1 LGQGEEVS
9 AVARITVTLP
19 NGSRREYEQGVSL
32 AQVAADAG
40 VRDALVAR
48 VNGEMRDLAAR
59 LDGDA
64 QVELLTFDQPE
75 GREVY
80 WHSSAHLMAQAVKEL
95 FPEAKLA
102 IGPPIEQGF
111 YYDIDIGRPFT
122 PEDLARI
129 EARMR
134 DLAAKDQPIERVE
147 LPRDDAL
154 RMYEEM
160 GEKYKVELL
169 RQDIPDLRVSFYRQ
183 DGFLDMCRGPHLPR
197 TGLIKAVKLLSTGGA
212 YWRGDERRE
221 MLSRIYGIAF
231 PRQEQLDE
239 HLRLLEEA
247 KRRDHRRLGRDL
259 KLFAFAEEVGQ
270 GLPLWLPRGATVR
283 RILEHYIVEK
293 ELHYGYQHVFAPD
306 LASSMLYKIS
316 GHWEHFRENM
326 YPPMLVDGDELVLK
340 PMNCPHH
347 IMIYKQDQHSYRDL
361 PVRIAEL
368 GRMYRY
374 ERSGTLTGLHR
385 VRSMTLNDAHIFC
398 RVDQIKGEFAGVVG
412 LIQEVYRDL
421 KITDYKYHLSL
432 HTPGDTANFYPDEQL
447 WATAERMLH
456 EVLDDLG
463 LAYTPVVGD
472 AAFYGPKLDVQIRTA
487 IGKEEALSTVQLDFL
502 LPQRFG
508 LEYIGEDGRS
518 HTPVLIHR
526 AIISTL
532 ERMMAF
538 LIEHYAGDFPV
549 WLAPEQAR
557 ILPITER
564 HLPYARQVREQL
576 ALHGLR
582 VEVDESNERIS
593 YKVRRGELEHVPY
606 MLVVGDKEA
615 ASGQVAV
622 RSRAAGDLGPMPLAQ
637 FVARITDQV
646 AAKA

>member
-1 LGQGEEVS
+1 M
-9 AVARITVTLP
+9 ARISVTLP
-19 NGSRREYEQGVSL
+19 NGSRKEYDRGVSL
-32 AQVAADAG
+32 AQVAMDAG
-40 VRDALVAR
+40 ARDAVAAK
-48 VNGEMRDLAAR
+48 VNGAARDLGAK
-59 LDGDA
+59 LEEDA

-122 PEDLARI
+122 PEDLERI

-134 DLAAKDQPIERVE
+134 ELAKQDQPIERVE
-147 LPRDDAL
+147 IPRDEAI
-154 RMYEEM
+154 RMYEQT

-169 RQDIPDLRVSFYRQ
+169 RQDIPDPRVSFYRQ
-183 DGFLDMCRGPHLPR
+183 NGFMDMCRGPHLPR
-197 TGLIKAVKLLSTGGA
+197 TGLIKAIKLLSTGGA
-212 YWRGDERRE
+212 YWRGDEHRE
-221 MLSRIYGIAF
+221 MLSRIYGITF
-231 PRQEQLDE
+231 PRQEQLDDFV
-239 HLRLLEEA
+239 HMLEEA

-283 RILEHYIVEK
+283 RILEQYIIDVEQR
-293 ELHYGYQHVFAPD
+293 HGYEHVYAPD
-306 LASSMLYKIS
+306 LASSTLYKIS
-316 GHWEHFRENM
+316 GHWEHFRESM
-326 YPPMLVDGDELVLK
+326 YPPMEVDHEQLVLK

-398 RVDQIKGEFAGVVG
+398 RPDQIKDEFAGVVH

-421 KITDYKYHLSL
+421 KITDYKYNLSL
-432 HTPGDTANFYPDEQL
+432 HDPGDKASYFPDEQL
-447 WATAERMLH
+447 WATAERVLH

-463 LAYTPVVGD
+463 LDYTPVVGE

-487 IGKEEALSTVQLDFL
+487 TGKEDTLSTVQLDFL
-502 LPQRFG
+502 LPQRFAI
-508 LEYIGEDGRS
+508 EYIGEDGKA
-518 HTPVLIHR
+518 HTPVMIHR
-526 AIISTL
+526 AILSTM

-538 LIEHYAGDFPV
+538 LIEYYVGDFPL

-557 ILPITER
+557 VLPIAER
-564 HLPYARQVREQL
+564 HLMYARQVRDRLRAQ
-576 ALHGLR
+576 GVR
-582 VEVDESNERIS
+582 VEIDESNERMG
-593 YKVRRGELEHVPY
+593 YKVRRGEMEHVPY
-606 MLVVGDKEA
+606 MLIVGDKEA
-615 ASGQVAV
+615 GSAQVSV
-622 RSRAAGDLGPMPLAQ
+622 RSRAAGDLGPMPLDQ
-637 FVARITDQV
+637 FASRVSEQV

>member
-1 LGQGEEVS
+1 M
-9 AVARITVTLP
+9 ARITVTLP
-19 NGSRREYEQGVSL
+19 NGSRKQYEQGVSL
-32 AQVAADAG
+32 AQVAAEAG
-40 VRDALVAR
+40 VRDALVAK
-48 VNGEMRDLAAR
+48 VNGEVRDLAAR

-95 FPEAKLA
+95 FPEARLA

-111 YYDIDIGRPFT
+111 YYDIDIGRPFL
-122 PEDLARI
+122 PEDLERI

-134 DLAAKDQPIERVE
+134 ALAAKDQPIERVE
-147 LPRDDAL
+147 IPRDEAL
-154 RMYEEM
+154 RMYEQM
-160 GEKYKVELL
+160 GETYKVEML
-169 RQDIPDLRVSFYRQ
+169 RQDIPDARVSFYRQ
-183 DGFLDMCRGPHLPR
+183 DGFIDMCRGPHLPR
-197 TGLIKAVKLLSTGGA
+197 TGLIKAIKLLSTSGA
-212 YWRGDERRE
+212 YWRGDEHRE
-221 MLSRIYGIAF
+221 MLSRIYGITF
-231 PRQEQLDE
+231 PRQEQLEE
-239 HLRLLEEA
+239 HLHMLEEA

-283 RILEHYIVEK
+283 RILENYIVEK
-293 ELHYGYQHVFAPD
+293 ELQHGYQHVFAPD
-306 LASSMLYKIS
+306 LASSTLYKIS

-326 YPPMLVDGDELVLK
+326 YPPMEIDHDELVLK

-347 IMIYKQDQHSYRDL
+347 IMIYKQEQRSYRDL

-398 RVDQIKGEFAGVVG
+398 RPDQIKAEFASVVR

-421 KITDYKYHLSL
+421 KITDYKNNLSL
-432 HTPGDTANFYPDEQL
+432 HTPGDTVNFFPDEHL
-447 WATAERMLH
+447 WAMAERMLR
-456 EVLDDLG
+456 EVLDDLR

-472 AAFYGPKLDVQIRTA
+472 AAFYGPKLDVLIRTA

-508 LEYIGEDGRS
+508 LEYIGEDGRP

-526 AIISTL
+526 GIISTL

-538 LIEHYAGDFPV
+538 LIEYYAGDFPV

-557 ILPITER
+557 LLPVAER
-564 HLPYARQVREQL
+564 HVEYARKVREQL
-576 ALHGLR
+576 AARGLR
-582 VEVDESNERIS
+582 VEVDGSNERVS

-615 ASGQVAV
+615 AGGQVSV
-622 RSRAAGDLGPMPLAQ
+622 RSRAAGDLGPMPLEQ
-637 FVARITDQV
+637 FIARITDQV